1 MALGAKVSDSVSKKT
16 TGVFVGESPGS
27 KVAKAQKAGVPVLAE
42 AELKAL
48 LATPRS

>member
-1 MALGAKVSDSVSKKT
+1 VSKKT
-16 TGVFVGESPGS
+16 TAVFVGESPGS